1 MKRDYFSSFGR
12 KDEKDVTATW
22 IFRSM
27 KVILKLKNEVEDF
40 YKSYES
46 MSVEDIENYFKNL
59 PSWKVKSEKG
69 YALGNFHACMELHA
83 GPLHHRLFKGL
94 PLPENK
100 EKEEEDYIYGGGFDF
115 LDREDVEFLNNN
127 GYVVVDGPRGP
138 ECLIKDEAGLLE
150 EVISKSAEKAKYDD
164 IFVSKLT
171 EEFDLWVKAGGKCL
185 VVKKEGN
192 YLWPSLSYKKNISST
207 MALNASIEEMFSI
220 VTTLEKEFIV
230 TKDGECF
237 PKK

>member
-1 MKRDYFSSFGR
+1 MR
-12 KDEKDVTATW
+12 KDFIDERRDDVTPEW
-22 IFRSM
+22 IARSA
-27 KVILKLKNEVEDF
+27 KIISQLRNEVEDW
-40 YKSYES
+40 YASWEG
-46 MSVEDIENYFKNL
+46 MSIEEIRDYLERL
-59 PSWKVKSEKG
+59 PSWEVKSEKG
-69 YALGNFHACMELHA
+69 YAVGNFHCCMELHA

-138 ECLIKDEAGLLE
+138 ECLIKDEAGLLKE
-150 EVISKSAEKAKYDD
+150 IIGKSAEKAKYDD
-164 IFVSKLT
+164 IFVCKLT

-207 MALNASIEEMFSI
+207 MALNASIDEMFSI
-220 VTTLEKEFIV
+220 VTILDKEFIV

>member
-1 MKRDYFSSFGR
+1 M
-12 KDEKDVTATW
+12 EKNFINNKEVNSEW
-22 IFRSM
+22 IARSA
-27 KVILKLKNEVEDF
+27 KIISQLRNEVEDV
-40 YKSYES
+40 YASWEG
-46 MSVEDIENYFKNL
+46 MTAEEIEKYLSNL
-59 PSWKVKSEKG
+59 PSWMEREERG
-69 YALGNFHACMELHA
+69 YAFGNFHCCMELHA
-83 GPLHHRLFKGL
+83 GPLHHKLFKGL

-138 ECLIKDEAGLLE
+138 ECLIKDEAGLLK
-150 EVISKSAEKAKYDD
+150 EVIGKSAEKAKYDD
-164 IFVSKLT
+164 IFVGKLT

-220 VTTLEKEFIV
+220 VTILEKEFIV